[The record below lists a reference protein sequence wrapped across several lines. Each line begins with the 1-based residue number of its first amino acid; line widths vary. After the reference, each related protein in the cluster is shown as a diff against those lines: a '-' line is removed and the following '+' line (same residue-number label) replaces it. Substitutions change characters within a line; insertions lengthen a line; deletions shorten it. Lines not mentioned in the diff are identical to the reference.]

1 MSIQSGPLA
10 GRMTR
15 RAAQVRAGRA
25 EVFDLKTDQF
35 LQISDMLGK
44 QVAIMTAFNAED
56 HSEVLSTAHTRA
68 INHSLLLLKGHGLY
82 SNRRNKMMS
91 MIDDTVGRHDIL
103 FPLDDSRAYLDD
115 YGIEDHRNSLDAMA
129 AALARHDIERHQIPI
144 DVVNWFMHT
153 SIALKPRGELE
164 VREPLSERNSN
175 VILKAHMPLLVAV
188 VPSPNDQSPMNAF
201 SPTDILVRIYM

>member
-1 MSIQSGPLA
+1 MSVQTGPLA

-15 RAAQVRAGRA
+15 RAAQIRAGRGD
-25 EVFDLKTDQF
+25 VFDLKTDQF

-44 QVAIMTAFNAED
+44 QVAIMTAFNADD
-56 HSEVLSTAHTRA
+56 HTEVLSTAHTRA

-82 SNRRNKMMS
+82 SNKRNKMMTV
-91 MIDDTVGRHDIL
+91 IDDSVGRHDIL

-115 YGIEDHRNSLDAMA
+115 YAVDDHRNSLDALA
-129 AALARHDIERHQIPI
+129 DALKKHEIERDQIPI
-144 DVVNWFMHT
+144 DVVNWFMHV
-153 SIALKPRGELE
+153 ALKPRGELE

-175 VILKAHMPLLVAV
+175 VILKAHMPLLVAI

-201 SPTDILVRIYM
+201 SPTDILVRVYM